1 MLKITLSLQM
11 EGFSPEMYVTPT
23 RPHSAH
29 PQQYSDPS
37 PTFFDDQRFFNVE
50 GKVKLYRRPA
60 ARKNLCN
67 MYYQNPAFG
76 QQPPEHAQSST
87 STFREPKVSFRR
99 SLLNY

>member
-1 MLKITLSLQM
+1 MD
-11 EGFSPEMYVTPT
+11 GFSPEMFVTPT

-29 PQQYSDPS
+29 PQQYADPS
-37 PTFFDDQRFFNVE
+37 PTFFDDQRYFNVE
-50 GKVKLYRRPA
+50 GKVKLFRRPA

-76 QQPPEHAQSST
+76 QQPPEHGQAST
-87 STFREPKVSFRR
+87 SSFREPKVSFRR